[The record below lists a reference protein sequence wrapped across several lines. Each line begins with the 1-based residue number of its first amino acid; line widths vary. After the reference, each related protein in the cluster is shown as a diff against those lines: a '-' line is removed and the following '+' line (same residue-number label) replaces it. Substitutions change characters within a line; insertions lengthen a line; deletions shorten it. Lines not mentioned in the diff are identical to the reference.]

1 MNERDVT
8 RRSFV
13 SVVAAS
19 ALPLVPPS
27 ADSGAARLTVVCVG
41 GHPDDPES
49 GCGGTLA
56 RYAALG
62 HAVTVVYLTRGE
74 RGISGKSLDEAAR
87 IRSAECATACK
98 IMGAKPVFVVFT
110 HWPVDTHMDHQVAS
124 VLTIR
129 AWMEGDQRTSRLYF
143 FEVNSGSQT
152 EGFLPNTYVDI
163 SSVVQQKKAALFAHV
178 SQDGQ
183 GIWREHHEIMAQ
195 WRGREIGVR
204 TAEAF
209 VHLNRDDHSS
219 DLTRLQWWRALI
231 KDSPPTPHTHDDRY
245 HQHLHEPVTG
255 MDPGHL
261 PGDVFPEDRSR
272 ENDDREPDPQQ
283 QAEVDRAHPVADA
296 QERHEAR
303 DHTGEDEAPRQ

>member
-1 MNERDVT
+1 MNERDFT

-13 SVVAAS
+13 GTSLAAV
-19 ALPLVPPS
+19 ALPLVS
-27 ADSGAARLTVVCVG
+27 AHAGSDAARLTIVCVG

-87 IRSAECATACK
+87 IRSAECETACK
-98 IMGAKPVFVVFT
+98 IMGAKPVFFGQIDGATEVTRAHVDAMRRVLAGEHPDVVFT

-129 AWMEGDQRTSRLYF
+129 AWMAGDLGTARLYF

-163 SSVVQQKKAALFAHV
+163 SSVVEQKKAALFAHV

-204 TAEAF
+204 AAEAF

-219 DLTRLQWWRALI
+219 DLTRL
-231 KDSPPTPHTHDDRY
+231 
-245 HQHLHEPVTG
+245 
-255 MDPGHL
+255 
-261 PGDVFPEDRSR
+261 
-272 ENDDREPDPQQ
+272 
-283 QAEVDRAHPVADA
+283 
-296 QERHEAR
+296 
-303 DHTGEDEAPRQ
+303 